1 MRDRVRRI
9 PRSRLAGID
18 PGVVRT
24 IGTVVATLAIAA
36 LCIALGSRKNLQP
49 RHYVQLIL
57 DGFRGGSIYALM
69 ALGFVTVYTVTG
81 IINFAQGEFVM
92 LGALICIS
100 VNSLELSIPPA
111 VKLAVAIA
119 SGIAL
124 TTLIGAIVERATIYP
139 ARRSPHVTLIIITI
153 GVTITLR
160 AGALLIWGADPY
172 VLPAFTTL
180 ALEDHIFRFGGV
192 TLQAQSLWIWGTLA
206 VVLVLLYVF
215 LEHTITGKALRACA
229 VNRRA
234 AQLVGINPSRMS
246 LLSFG
251 LAAAL
256 GAIGG
261 IVMGPVTRPIYDMGL
276 MLGLRGFVAAILGG
290 LVSAPGAV
298 VGGLLLGVVENIAA
312 GVTNPSYKSVVAFVI
327 MIAILLFRPQ
337 GIIGRGE
344 TGEVDQGSGT
354 ESGQ

>member
-1 MRDRVRRI
+1 MPRI
-9 PRSRLAGID
+9 PRTRPAGIS
-18 PGVVRT
+18 PRLVRAAAIVVGVVA
-24 IGTVVATLAIAA
+24 VAA
-36 LCIALGSRKNLQP
+36 LCVALGSRKNLQP

-100 VNSLELSIPPA
+100 LNNLELPLPPA
-111 VKLAVAIA
+111 IKLGVAVVGAVL
-119 SGIAL
+119 L
-124 TTLIGAIVERATIYP
+124 TTLIGIIVERAAIHP
-139 ARRSPHVTLIIITI
+139 ARRSPPVTLIIITI

-172 VLPAFTTL
+172 VLPAFSTL
-180 ALEDHIFRFGGV
+180 TLEDHIFRFGGV
-192 TLQAQSLWIWGTLA
+192 ILQAQSLWIWGTLA
-206 VVLVLLYVF
+206 VVLLLLYVF
-215 LEHTITGKALRACA
+215 LEHTLAGKALRACA

-234 AQLVGINPSRMS
+234 AQLVGINPSRVS

-276 MLGLRGFVAAILGG
+276 MLGLRGFVAAIVGG

-312 GVTNPSYKSVVAFVI
+312 GVTSPSYKSVVAFVI
-327 MIAILLFRPQ
+327 LIAILLIRPQ
-337 GIIGRGE
+337 GIIGQGE
-344 TGEVDQGSGT
+344 TGEADQVSGAH
-354 ESGQ
+354 S

>member
-1 MRDRVRRI
+1 
-9 PRSRLAGID
+9 LA
-18 PGVVRT
+18 V
-24 IGTVVATLAIAA
+24 AA
-36 LCIALGSRKNLQP
+36 LIVGLGSRKNLEA
-49 RHYVQLIL
+49 RHYVQLTI

-69 ALGFVTVYTVTG
+69 ALGFVTVYSVTG

-92 LGALICIS
+92 LGALTTIS
-100 VNSLELSIPPA
+100 INSLLTSLPPA
-111 VKLAVAIA
+111 MRLIVAIIG
-119 SGIAL
+119 GIAC
-124 TTLIGAIVERATIYP
+124 TTAIGVVVERSAIYP
-139 ARRSPHVTLIIITI
+139 ARGAPSVTLIIITV

-180 ALEDHIFRFGGV
+180 ALEDHIFRFGGI
-192 TLQAQSLWIWGTLA
+192 TLQAQSVWIWGTLV
-206 VVLVLLYVF
+206 VVLVVLYVF
-215 LEHTITGKALRACA
+215 LEHTLAGKALRACA
-229 VNRRA
+229 VNSRA

-256 GAIGG
+256 GAVGG

-298 VGGLLLGVVENIAA
+298 VGGLLLGVVENLAA
-312 GVTNPSYKSVVAFVI
+312 GVTNPSFKSVVAFIV
-327 MIAILLFRPQ
+327 MIAILLVRPQ

-344 TGEVDQGSGT
+344 TGHGGEGV
-354 ESGQ
+354 E

>member
-1 MRDRVRRI
+1 MKDRILIRLGKDRQVQIAPAAVRAI
-9 PRSRLAGID
+9 
-18 PGVVRT
+18 
-24 IGTVVATLAIAA
+24 VATVAILAIAA
-36 LCIALGSRKNLQP
+36 LVVALGARKNLQP
-49 RHYVQLIL
+49 HHYVQLII

-92 LGALICIS
+92 LGALITIS
-100 VNSLELSIPPA
+100 INSLELPLSPGIKLLAA
-111 VKLAVAIA
+111 VLGAIV
-119 SGIAL
+119 L
-124 TTLIGAIVERATIYP
+124 TTLIGMVVERVAIYP
-139 ARRSPHVTLIIITI
+139 ARRSSSVTLIIITV

-160 AGALLIWGADPY
+160 AGALVIWGADPH
-172 VLPAFTTL
+172 VLPAFSTL

-206 VVLVLLYVF
+206 IVVVLLYVF
-215 LEHTITGKALRACA
+215 LEHTLAGKALRACA

-298 VGGLLLGVVENIAA
+298 VGGLLLGVVENLAA
-312 GVTNPSYKSVVAFVI
+312 GVTDPSFKSVVAFVI
-327 MIAILLFRPQ
+327 MIAILLVRPQ

-344 TGEVDQGSGT
+344 GSQG
-354 ESGQ
+354 GQGDE